1 MKATLPEPEHRQ
13 PLKLALLRRV
23 FRQTPEAR
31 PVRNVLLVLTVLR
44 AIQLPALAW
53 ALGAV
58 INGPIASRSTTGLLL
73 GIAGY
78 TALLLATNVVFHYR
92 IKLALQFGEAVVS
105 RLRGDLFRHFMRMP
119 LQFHHNHRVGGL
131 ISRLT
136 SDIEAIRAGVQDAL
150 FVSVVQGGQM
160 IVAGLLMLCYEP
172 MLFLI
177 VAAVGPVLLFLTR
190 RFRRSQ
196 SRAQRAIQE
205 SFSRITASV
214 SEAVGGIRVTQGFS
228 REEQNAGIFRELVA
242 DHSQYNIGAA
252 RNTAIFTP
260 LLELNAQFFTAAL
273 LLAGGWRA
281 LNPEIGMPI
290 GDLIMFLFLA
300 TLFFQP
306 FQVLGNQ
313 YGTALAAMAGAERVF
328 RLLDT
333 PPAWEDPADAR
344 ALGPIAGRVEVE
356 NLTFAYGT
364 GNPVLEDISFTAEPG
379 MSVALVGH
387 TGSGKTTLVNLI
399 AKFYLPRSGVI
410 KIDGHPTTS
419 IRTDSLHSQLGVVT
433 QQNFLFTGTVLENLR
448 LARPEV
454 TEADALAAAE
464 RLGCRDEI
472 EAIGLHTVVAEQGRG
487 ISLGQRQLVCILRA
501 MLADPRIL
509 ILDEATSAVDSLTEA
524 KIQQALTELLR
535 GRTSFI
541 IAHRLSTI
549 RKAGL
554 VLVLDRGRII
564 ERGTHRELFR
574 AGGVYAGMYRQ
585 FARGGGGPAQR
596 SEA

>member
-1 MKATLPEPEHRQ
+1 MKPRPPEPEHQ
-13 PLKLALLRRV
+13 PLKLALLQRV
-23 FRQTPEAR
+23 FRHTPEAR
-31 PVRNVLLVLTVLR
+31 PVRNVLIVLTLLR
-44 AIQLPALAW
+44 ALQLPALAW

-58 INGPIASRSTTGLLL
+58 INGPIASRSTSGLLL

-78 TALLLATNVVFHYR
+78 AALLAVTDVVFHYR
-92 IKLALQFGEAVVS
+92 IKLALVYGETVVS
-105 RLRGDLFRHFMRMP
+105 KLRSELFAHLMRMP
-119 LQFHHNHRVGGL
+119 LQFHHDHRVGGL

-136 SDIEAIRAGVQDAL
+136 SDIESIRAGVQEAL
-150 FVSVVQGGQM
+150 FISIVQAGQM
-160 IVAGLLMLCYEP
+160 IVAGILMFCYEP

-190 RFRRSQ
+190 KFRKSQ
-196 SRAQRAIQE
+196 SRMQRAIQE

-214 SEAVGGIRVTQGFS
+214 TEAVGGIRVTQGFS

-252 RNTAIFTP
+252 RNSAIFTP

-281 LNPEIGMPI
+281 LHPDIGMPI

-306 FQVLGNQ
+306 FQALGNQ

-328 RLLDT
+328 KLLDT
-333 PPAWEDPADAR
+333 PPDWEDPENAR
-344 ALGPIAGRVEVE
+344 TLGFLEGRVEVE
-356 NLTFAYGT
+356 HLNFSYEAGK
-364 GNPVLEDISFTAEPG
+364 PVLDDVSFVAEPG
-379 MSVALVGH
+379 MSVALAGH
-387 TGSGKTTLVNLI
+387 TGSGKTTLVNII
-399 AKFYLPRSGVI
+399 AKFYLPNSGCV
-410 KIDGHPTTS
+410 KIDGHPTTE
-419 IRTDSLHSQLGVVT
+419 IRTESLHSQLGVVT
-433 QQNFLFTGTVLENLR
+433 QQNFLFTGTILENLR
-448 LARPEV
+448 VARADV
-454 TEADALAAAE
+454 THDDALAAAE
-464 RLGCRDEI
+464 RLGCREEI
-472 EAIGLHTVVAEQGRG
+472 EAIGLDTVVTEQGGG

-524 KIQQALTELLR
+524 KIQHAMTELMR

-541 IAHRLSTI
+541 IAHRLSTV
-549 RKAGL
+549 RKASL
-554 VLVLDRGRII
+554 VLVLDHGRIV
-564 ERGTHRELFR
+564 ERGTHRELLR

-585 FARGGGGPAQR
+585 FVRPAG
-596 SEA
+596 